1 MAVCVENK
9 TWLARKDLQLRSV
22 LAEKTVIWLSSRE
35 GDGLQQKAS
44 HNIFC
49 SFPVVIVLDTEAR

>member
-1 MAVCVENK
+1 MC
-9 TWLARKDLQLRSV
+9 RKDLAVMSV
-22 LAEKTVIWLSSRE
+22 LTKKTAIWLSSHE

-49 SFPVVIVLDTEAR
+49 SFPVVIVLDTTR